1 MNFPSFKEL
10 RGAALGLVGVLVIA
24 ACASG
29 PPPHNASLEEAR
41 LAVAR
46 AEQNPAVIAYEPY
59 ELERAQSALSQAE
72 YLWRENEGDFD
83 EDDGELGQLEHL
95 TYLAKRRAEIAEA
108 RARGHTARRAIDEV
122 KEERHLVQL
131 QSRELQAEVIR
142 HREREKAELARGRAA
157 LAELAALKEAR
168 STPDALIITFGDVL
182 FDYDKATLRPD
193 ADPIL
198 DKLEV
203 FMKQNPRFTIR
214 LEGHTDDRGTREYN
228 YDLSR
233 RRAQSVQ
240 NELYR
245 RGVELHRVSA
255 VGYGE
260 ERSIAS
266 NETAQGRQLN
276 RRVEVI
282 IPTTVPGEVGAAE
295 GWETEEMAAAP
306 ADFAMPPLSSE
317 PSEPVY
323 IEPPEEDPYGPTP
336 SEMFDAT
343 PLDTPF

>member
-1 MNFPSFKEL
+1 MKLHSV
-10 RGAALGLVGVLVIA
+10 ALALCSALIVA

-72 YLWRENEGDFD
+72 YIWREN
-83 EDDGELGQLEHL
+83 DGEFDDDDDEGLRELEHL
-95 TYLAKRRAEIAEA
+95 AYLAKRRAEIAEA

-122 KEERHLVQL
+122 KEERTLVML

-142 HREREKAELARGRAA
+142 NREREKMELARGRAA

-168 STPDALIITFGDVL
+168 TTDDAVIITFGDML

-193 ADPIL
+193 AMPIIG
-198 DKLEV
+198 KLEV
-203 FMKQNPRFTIR
+203 FLKQNPRFNIR

-245 RGVELHRVSA
+245 RGIELHRVTA
-255 VGYGE
+255 IGYGE

-266 NETAQGRQLN
+266 NETAAGRQMN

-282 IPTTVPGEVGAAE
+282 IPTSVLGDAGAA
-295 GWETEEMAAAP
+295 GWEVEEVAEAP
-306 ADFAMPPLSSE
+306 TDFAMPPMSSTR
-317 PSEPVY
+317 SEPVY
-323 IEPPEEDPYGPTP
+323 VEPPAEDPYGPTP
-336 SEMFDAT
+336 SEMFDTT